1 MFVPINITEYTKVGQ
16 TKSHKYRENIIRPHN
31 LRPSIIRWQEDDGTG
46 KLVYK
51 NIFDTAPIKNAY
63 VFPDGKH
70 KGYRKEIQDL
80 LHELESGKYT
90 ENGITKEVHN
100 LENYAAEL
108 IMSNIYQD
116 KFNIGNDSLYDVLSQ
131 GEDYFIKKEGKTLKA
146 PVTWKYDIA
155 FLSDTGKST
164 LITLGNVIEDQRT
177 TYRVDFSN
185 NELSTNEDDEIYYMS
200 HNKPLFKIGRWI
212 DVDDVLYDKDTN
224 TFTRNGEKVKSSEY
238 RIKGDKV

>member
-1 MFVPINITEYTKVGQ
+1 
-16 TKSHKYRENIIRPHN
+16 
-31 LRPSIIRWQEDDGTG
+31 
-46 KLVYK
+46 
-51 NIFDTAPIKNAY
+51 
-63 VFPDGKH
+63 
-70 KGYRKEIQDL
+70 
-80 LHELESGKYT
+80 
-90 ENGITKEVHN
+90 
-100 LENYAAEL
+100 
-108 IMSNIYQD
+108 MSNIYQD
-116 KFNIGNDSLYDVLSQ
+116 KFDIGNDSLYDVLSQ

-164 LITLGNVIEDQRT
+164 LITLGNVTEDQRT

-212 DVDDVLYDKDTN
+212 DVNDVLYDKDTN

-238 RIKGDKV
+238 RIKDDKV